1 MKDLLKNLIGGAVG
15 AVIVLGIFALIG
27 WFVEWTCADI
37 GRFVLVI
44 GIFSYIAYRMLKDE
58 LDK

>member
-15 AVIVLGIFALIG
+15 AVIVLGVFALIG

-44 GIFSYIAYRMLKDE
+44 GRFSYIAYKILQD
-58 LDK
+58 

>member
-1 MKDLLKNLIGGAVG
+1 MKNLLKNLIGGAVG

-27 WFVEWTCADI
+27 WFVEWTCADMR
-37 GRFVLVI
+37 RFVLVI

>member
-1 MKDLLKNLIGGAVG
+1 MKNLLKNLIGGAVG

-44 GIFSYIAYRMLKDE
+44 GIFSYIAYKMLQD
-58 LDK
+58 

>member
-1 MKDLLKNLIGGAVG
+1 MKNLLKNLIGGAVG
-15 AVIVLGIFALIG
+15 AMVVLGIFALIG
-27 WFVEWTCADI
+27 WFVEWACADI

-44 GIFSYIAYRMLKDE
+44 GIFSYIAYKMLKDE

>member
-27 WFVEWTCADI
+27 WFVEWTCADM

-44 GIFSYIAYRMLKDE
+44 GILVYVLYRFFKSEFSE
-58 LDK
+58 